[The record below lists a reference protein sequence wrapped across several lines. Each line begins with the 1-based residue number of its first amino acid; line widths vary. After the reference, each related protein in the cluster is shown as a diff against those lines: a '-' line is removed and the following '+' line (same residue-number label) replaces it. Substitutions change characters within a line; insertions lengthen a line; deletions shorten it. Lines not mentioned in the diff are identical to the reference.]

1 MGQRGIG
8 GQTLVTA
15 RIYLEGGGDSK
26 AGKIACQKGFRT
38 LLEKCGLTGRMPRL
52 IACGSRN
59 SAYDDFRDAH
69 ASGGP
74 ADYIALLVDSEYP
87 VADLNATW
95 RHLRQRDGWTRPP
108 GADDEQVL
116 LMTTCME
123 TWLVADRDTLAAHY
137 GSCLQPSA
145 LPPTDNLESRRRD
158 DIQRRL
164 ERATRSCAAPYAKG
178 PPSFA
183 ILGRL
188 NPNTLAAL
196 LPSFRRARQILDAR
210 L

>member
-1 MGQRGIG
+1 M
-8 GQTLVTA
+8 TA

-59 SAYDDFRDAH
+59 SAYDNFRDAH
-69 ASGGP
+69 AN
-74 ADYIALLVDSEYP
+74 AAATDYTALLVDSEDP
-87 VADLNATW
+87 VADLDATW
-95 RHLRQRDGWTRPP
+95 RHLRQRDGWARPP

-116 LMTTCME
+116 LMTTGME
-123 TWLVADRDTLAAHY
+123 TWIVADRDTLAAHY
-137 GSCLQPSA
+137 GPCLQPSA
-145 LPPTDNLESRRRD
+145 LPPTDHLEIRRRN
-158 DIQRRL
+158 DIQRSL

-178 PPSFA
+178 LHSFA

-188 NPNTLAAL
+188 NPNTLASL
-196 LPSFRRARQILDAR
+196 LPSFRRARRILDAR

>member
-1 MGQRGIG
+1 
-8 GQTLVTA
+8 
-15 RIYLEGGGDSK
+15 
-26 AGKIACQKGFRT
+26 
-38 LLEKCGLTGRMPRL
+38 MPRL

-59 SAYDDFRDAH
+59 NAYDDFRDAH
-69 ASGGP
+69 ENAAA
-74 ADYIALLVDSEYP
+74 ADYIALLVDSEDP

-95 RHLRQRDGWTRPP
+95 RHLRQRDGWARPP
-108 GADDEQVL
+108 GADDDQVL

-123 TWLVADRDTLAAHY
+123 TWIVADRDTLAAHY
-137 GSCLQPSA
+137 GPCLQPSA
-145 LPPTDNLESRRRD
+145 LPPTDNMESRRRD
-158 DIQRRL
+158 DVQRSL

-188 NPNTLAAL
+188 NPNTLASL
-196 LPSFRRARQILDAR
+196 LPSFRRARRILEAR

>member
-1 MGQRGIG
+1 M
-8 GQTLVTA
+8 TA

-38 LLEKCGLTGRMPRL
+38 LLEKCGLKRRMPRL

-59 SAYDDFRDAH
+59 SAYDNFKAAHENDA
-69 ASGGP
+69 AT
-74 ADYIALLVDSEYP
+74 DYIALLVDSEDT

-95 RHLRQRDGWTRPP
+95 NHLRQRDSWTRPA
-108 GADDEQVL
+108 GANDEQVL

-123 TWLVADRDTLAAHY
+123 TWIVADRDTLAAHY
-137 GSCLQPSA
+137 GPCLQPSA

-158 DIQRRL
+158 DIQRSL
-164 ERATRSCAAPYAKG
+164 ERATRSCTAPYAKG
-178 PPSFA
+178 PQSFA

-188 NPNTLAAL
+188 NPNTLAPL
-196 LPSFRRARQILDAR
+196 LPGFRRARQILDAR

>member
-1 MGQRGIG
+1 MSGI
-8 GQTLVTA
+8 
-15 RIYLEGGGDSK
+15 IYIEGGGDR
-26 AGKIACQKGFRT
+26 ADGRARCRAGFRQ
-38 LLEKCGLTGRMPRL
+38 LLENCGFKGRMPRL
-52 IACGSRN
+52 IICGSRN

-69 ASGGP
+69 ENGGT
-74 ADYIALLVDSEYP
+74 ADYIALLVDSEEP
-87 VADLNATW
+87 VSDINAPW
-95 RHLRQRDGWTRPP
+95 NHLRQRDGWPRPP

-123 TWLVADRDTLAAHY
+123 TWIVADRDTLAAHY
-137 GSCLQPSA
+137 GQCLQTSA

-158 DIQRRL
+158 DVQRSL
-164 ERATRSCAAPYAKG
+164 EHATRECPQPYAKG
-178 PPSFA
+178 PHSFA

-188 NPNTLAAL
+188 NPNTLAPL